1 MDDGVGSLG
10 GKETGKMTL
19 LDRIVADKKAEVAA
33 AANNVP
39 EHGLRSMID
48 DRPWQSRGFERRLCG
63 PGPGGV
69 NIIAEVKRASPSKGD
84 ICVDLDAVE
93 CARQYETGGAAAVS
107 VLTDAPYFK
116 GCLEDLRRVREA
128 VGLPVLRKEFII
140 DPYQL
145 YESRAAG
152 ADAVLLIARILSPA
166 QLKELLALTHELGM
180 DALVEIH
187 SAEDYAAAHDAG
199 SRLIGI
205 NNRNLANFDTD
216 LRTALG
222 LKALLQPNEVPVA
235 ASGIHGREDILR
247 NLEGGI
253 FNFLIGESLV
263 RAKDR
268 VAMLRSLTG
277 KVKD

>member
-1 MDDGVGSLG
+1 
-10 GKETGKMTL
+10 MTI

-33 AANNVP
+33 ASNSVP

-48 DRPWQSRGFERRLCG
+48 DRPWQSRGFERRLCS

-93 CARQYETGGAAAVS
+93 CARHYETGGAAAVS
-107 VLTDAPYFK
+107 VLTDGPYFK

-128 VGLPVLRKEFII
+128 VGLPILRKEFVI

-166 QLKELLALTHELGM
+166 QLKELLALTHELGI

-199 SRLIGI
+199 GRLIGI

-235 ASGIHGREDILR
+235 ASGIHGREDIVR

-263 RAKDR
+263 RAEDR
-268 VAMLRSLTG
+268 VAMLRSLFG
-277 KVKD
+277 KVKN

>member
-1 MDDGVGSLG
+1 
-10 GKETGKMTL
+10 MTI
-19 LDRIVADKKAEVAA
+19 LDRIVADKRDEIDRARQHVSVEA
-33 AANNVP
+33 
-39 EHGLRSMID
+39 LRARIAD
-48 DRPWQSRGFERRLCG
+48 TEWQSRGFERCLCS

-84 ICVDLDAVE
+84 ICVDLDAVQ
-93 CARQYETGGAAAVS
+93 CAWQYETGGAAAVS

-116 GCLEDLRRVREA
+116 GCLEDLRRVRDA
-128 VGLPVLRKEFII
+128 IGLPVLRKEFII

-166 QLKELLALTHELGM
+166 QLKELLALTHELVM

-187 SAEDYAAAHDAG
+187 NAEDYAAAHDAG

-216 LRTALG
+216 LQTALDLKG
-222 LKALLQPNEVPVA
+222 LLKPNEVPVA
-235 ASGIHGREDILR
+235 ASGIHGREDIVR

-268 VAMLRSLTG
+268 VVMLRSLTG